1 MTTTFIA
8 LISSV
13 FFIIST
19 PITSFVDS
27 PNAKIIGEWINE
39 KKDAKFEIYESEN
52 KIYGKLIWGT
62 GGDPKDIKNPDP
74 TLRNRDVI
82 GLTIL
87 KNFEFKSKNVW
98 SDGTIYDPKDGKTYS
113 CKLTLVSNN
122 KLEVKGYVGIS
133 LFGRTETWTKI
144 K

>member
-1 MTTTFIA
+1 M
-8 LISSV
+8 
-13 FFIIST
+13 
-19 PITSFVDS
+19 
-27 PNAKIIGEWINE
+27 
-39 KKDAKFEIYESEN
+39 
-52 KIYGKLIWGT
+52 
-62 GGDPKDIKNPDP
+62 
-74 TLRNRDVI
+74 I

-122 KLEVKGYVGIS
+122 KLEVRGYVGIS

>member
-8 LISSV
+8 LLSSM
-13 FFIIST
+13 FFIISDSK
-19 PITSFVDS
+19 PSFINL
-27 PNAKIIGEWINE
+27 PNGKIIGEWINE
-39 KKDAKFEIYESEN
+39 KKDAKFEIYQNEN
-52 KIYGKLIWGT
+52 KIHGKIIWGT

-74 TLRNRDVI
+74 SLRNRDVI

-87 KNFEFKSKNVW
+87 KNFVFKNKNVW
-98 SDGTIYDPKDGKTYS
+98 SGGTIYDPKDGKTYY
-113 CKLTLVSNN
+113 CKLTLVSDS
-122 KLEVKGYVGIS
+122 KLEVRGYIGIS